1 MSFIFFHTATTEELK
16 GKVLCSVPSA
26 VQSHKPPL
34 VNVIED
40 AFGISASDLRCLE
53 VFGRYLLP
61 GWTTVGNQCLM
72 LQGEQYFEEKKGKRH
87 AKHYHK

>member
-1 MSFIFFHTATTEELK
+1 MTSGNAEELK
-16 GKVLCSVPSA
+16 NKVLCSVPSA

-34 VNVIED
+34 AEVIED
-40 AFGISASDLRCLE
+40 AFGISASDLPGSHRPLADLRCLE

-72 LQGEQYFEEKKGKRH
+72 LQGEHYFEEKKGKRH
-87 AKHYHK
+87 A

>member
-1 MSFIFFHTATTEELK
+1 M
-16 GKVLCSVPSA
+16 LCSVPSA

-34 VNVIED
+34 VEVIED
-40 AFGISASDLRCLE
+40 AFGIGLKATDSRCLE

-72 LQGEQYFEEKKGKRH
+72 LQGEHYFEDK
-87 AKHYHK
+87 

>member
-1 MSFIFFHTATTEELK
+1 MTSGNAEELK
-16 GKVLCSVPSA
+16 NKVLCSVPSA

-34 VNVIED
+34 AEVIED
-40 AFGISASDLRCLE
+40 AFGIGASDLRSNIPLSGLRCLE

-72 LQGEQYFEEKKGKRH
+72 LQGEHYFEEK
-87 AKHYHK
+87 

>member
-1 MSFIFFHTATTEELK
+1 MYHLANAEELEK
-16 GKVLCSVPSA
+16 KVLCSVPSA

-34 VNVIED
+34 VEVIED
-40 AFGISASDLRCLE
+40 AFGINAGESRCLE

-72 LQGEQYFEEKKGKRH
+72 LQGEHYFEEK
-87 AKHYHK
+87 